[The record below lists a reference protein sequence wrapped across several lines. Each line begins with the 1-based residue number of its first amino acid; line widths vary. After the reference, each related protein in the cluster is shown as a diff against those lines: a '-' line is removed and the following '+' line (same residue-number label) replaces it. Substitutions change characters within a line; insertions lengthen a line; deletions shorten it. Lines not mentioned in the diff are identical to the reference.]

1 MQKADSSILDNQIQ
15 ESERNGNLAQVAKR
29 KRLNKN

>member
-15 ESERNGNLAQVAKR
+15 ESERNENLGQVAKR

>member
-15 ESERNGNLAQVAKR
+15 ESERNENLAQVAKR